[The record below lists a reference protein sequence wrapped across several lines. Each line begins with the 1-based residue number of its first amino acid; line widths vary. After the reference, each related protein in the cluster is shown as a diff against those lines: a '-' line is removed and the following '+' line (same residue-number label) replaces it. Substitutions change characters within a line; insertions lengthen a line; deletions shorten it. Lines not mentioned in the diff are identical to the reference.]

1 MKIVYDKLMIKFN
14 AIDTELTS
22 TSSVLVTKTQYDL
35 DNHSPENNIED
46 VDKKIPNSS
55 GLVKKTDCNTKIP
68 DIENKIPSITR
79 AKKTNNLVIGNADD
93 EKNLYPDSRKFIF
106 LINLIK
112 YFK

>member
-1 MKIVYDKLMIKFN
+1 MIIKFN

-35 DNHSPENNIED
+35 DNHSPEKNIED
-46 VDKKIPNSS
+46 VDKETPNSIEF
-55 GLVKKTDCNTKIP
+55 VKKTDCNTKIT

-79 AKKTNNLVIGNADD
+79 AKKTNNLVIGNAGD
-93 EKNLYPDSRKFIF
+93 EKNLYPDDRKFIF

-112 YFK
+112 CFK